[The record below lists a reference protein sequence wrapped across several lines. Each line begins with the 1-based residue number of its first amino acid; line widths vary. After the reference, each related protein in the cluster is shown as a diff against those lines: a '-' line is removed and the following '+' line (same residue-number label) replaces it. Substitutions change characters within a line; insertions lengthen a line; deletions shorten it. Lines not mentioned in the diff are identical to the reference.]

1 MEQTEWEKMSPQEK
15 KLRLYLEQKKLLDD
29 FLARGAITRAQYDK
43 CFGDLTRKMGME
55 GHEKDTL

>member
-29 FLARGAITRAQYDK
+29 FLTRGAITRAQYDK
-43 CFGDLTRKMGME
+43 SFGDLTQKMGMA

>member
-29 FLARGAITRAQYDK
+29 FLARGAITRAQYNK
-43 CFGDLTRKMGME
+43 SFEDLTRKMGME